1 MSLRKL
7 GKFNFPSCIH
17 LVRHCQFHHNIKC
30 ANLFANLI
38 RTYINSICSFWK
50 KWYNSLISLLHP
62 HTPCTHTHTQTLWDS
77 LISPLYASSTHQYA
91 VPRVSRKHFPER
103 PHWKMKPFWCT
114 DFYIVRVYFIY
125 LSTKY
130 NQLKCLCVY
139 ICCTCSQCDHRYITT
154 KIPIW
159 KYTDL
164 ISLSEIACAANL
176 TWLGKVRHR
185 ATNVRVDSLVWR
197 KVVRKRIDSRKKH
210 EGRNSHYFLKTVYSL
225 TNNANAKDKVVMFS
239 SQITSKNL
247 YCVSTLEIYF
257 VWSAHIQPDCGAK

>member
-50 KWYNSLISLLHP
+50 KVIQFINQP
-62 HTPCTHTHTQTLWDS
+62 PPPTHTLHTHTQTLWDS

-114 DFYIVRVYFIY
+114 NFYIVRVYFIY

-154 KIPIW
+154 KIPNW
-159 KYTDL
+159 KYTNL
-164 ISLSEIACAANL
+164 ITLREIACAANL